1 MGEPLKEGKKSG
13 DLKKAK
19 LQLEMMR
26 DINSQCYQSEPF
38 V

>member
-19 LQLEMMR
+19 LQLEMR
-26 DINSQCYQSEPF
+26 DINSQC
-38 V
+38 